1 MSQSYDIAVIAG
13 DGVGPEVMREGL
25 RVLHATAERFGF
37 SVRLTEYPYGTEH
50 WLATEEIFPDS
61 ATREIVDQDAILLGA
76 IGDPRAPVGLIERGI
91 IGHLRWDLDLFVN
104 LRPIKLYHERFCPL
118 KDKTPADIDMVVV
131 RENTEDAY
139 VQAPVFEDKGTSD
152 EVASQAMRYTRA
164 GTERIIR
171 YAFDIAMTR
180 PRRELLLIDK
190 ANAVRAQD
198 LYTRVFAEVAGE
210 YPEVKTDHAYIDAA
224 CMWMIKNPEW
234 FDVAVTTNLF
244 GDILTDVGAMI
255 QGGMGLAASA
265 NVHPGKLG
273 LFEPIHGSFPKA
285 TGLNT
290 ANPLATISAVAMMFE
305 YLGEKDAAGAVDGAI
320 AGLLQS
326 GAVTSLKAGAYG
338 TDELGAMM
346 LAQLND

>member
-1 MSQSYDIAVIAG
+1 VSQSYDIAVIAG

-25 RVLHATAERFGF
+25 RVLHATADRFGF
-37 SVRLTEYPYGTEH
+37 DVKLTEYPDGTAH
-50 WLATEEIFPDS
+50 WLATEEIFPES
-61 ATREIVDQDAILLGA
+61 ATREIVDQHAILLGA
-76 IGDPRAPVGLIERGI
+76 IGDPRAPVGLIERGV

-118 KDKTPADIDMVVV
+118 KDKTPADIDMIVV

-139 VQAPVFEDKGTSD
+139 VQQPVFEHKGTAD

-180 PRRELLLIDK
+180 PRKELLLIDK

-198 LYTRVFAEVAGE
+198 LYTRTFAEVAEE

-285 TGLNT
+285 TGQNT
-290 ANPLATISAVAMMFE
+290 ANPLATISAVGMMCE
-305 YLGEKDAAGAVDGAI
+305 YLGEKEAAIAVDGAI
-320 AGLLQS
+320 ADLLRS
-326 GAVTSLKAGAYG
+326 GAVTSLKAGAHG
-338 TDELGAMM
+338 TDELGDMI
-346 LAQLND
+346 LAQLEK